1 MDSISSFLTA
11 LRMDKDT
18 LQKLEKEIKKIS
30 DIQKR
35 SIITEIINQTR
46 GNIDSEYRTDHPEW
60 FASEFAQFLSHLKC
74 SHTLRSSLSLYVF
87 KSKSMSTL

>member
-1 MDSISSFLTA
+1 MDSIASFLTA

-18 LQKLEKEIKKIS
+18 LQKLEKGVERIS
-30 DIQKR
+30 DSQIR
-35 SIITEIINQTR
+35 SIVTEMINQTR
-46 GNIDSEYRTDHPEW
+46 GNVDAEHRTEHPEW

-87 KSKSMSTL
+87 KSESISTL

>member
-18 LQKLEKEIKKIS
+18 LQKLEKGVGRIS
-30 DIQKR
+30 DIQIR
-35 SIITEIINQTR
+35 SIVTEMINQTR
-46 GNIDSEYRTDHPEW
+46 GNIDAEYRTDHPEW

-87 KSKSMSTL
+87 